1 MRDNGIDRLT
11 FSCGRRKHL
20 VHFLYGFFVWM
31 DAATAI
37 DENAFV
43 VCLCARGDIVT
54 LLEGAITFLFASI
67 ANKRCTIKFLA
78 NGLAEVGAGFK
89 AARGVFPSDFL
100 EAIEDHPLAF
110 IKSRT

>member
-1 MRDNGIDRLT
+1 
-11 FSCGRRKHL
+11 
-20 VHFLYGFFVWM
+20 M
-31 DAATAI
+31 DASTAI

-54 LLEGAITFLFASI
+54 FSEGAIAFLFASI
-67 ANKRCTIKFLA
+67 TYKRRTIKFLA

>member
-1 MRDNGIDRLT
+1 MSDNGIDRLT

-20 VHFLYGFFVWM
+20 VHFLYDFFVWV

-43 VCLCARGDIVT
+43 VCLCAGSDIVA
-54 LLEGAITFLFASI
+54 LLKGAIVFLFASI
-67 ANKRCTIKFLA
+67 AHEWRTIKLLA